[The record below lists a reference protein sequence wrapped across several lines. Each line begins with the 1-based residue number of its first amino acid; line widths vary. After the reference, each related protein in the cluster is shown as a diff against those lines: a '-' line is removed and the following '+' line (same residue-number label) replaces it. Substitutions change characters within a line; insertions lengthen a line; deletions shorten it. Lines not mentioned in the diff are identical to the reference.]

1 MENGDASLAHLQ
13 LSPFRLC
20 TKSLLCWFPLPGMC
34 LQRGQG
40 ARVQIKMD
48 NLAFMFKEF

>member
-1 MENGDASLAHLQ
+1 MPPLLTFNSLPFTPVQNLCCADF
-13 LSPFRLC
+13 LSPR
-20 TKSLLCWFPLPGMC
+20 MC